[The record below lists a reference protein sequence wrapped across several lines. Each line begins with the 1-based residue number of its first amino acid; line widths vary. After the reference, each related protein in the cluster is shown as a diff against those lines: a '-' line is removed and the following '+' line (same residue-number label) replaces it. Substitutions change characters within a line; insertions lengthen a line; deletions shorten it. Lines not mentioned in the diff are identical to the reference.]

1 MSPVQPMACCEKPR
15 EKFLQQGAQAVTDQ
29 DLLAI
34 LLRTGV
40 KGHSVLD
47 VSRSLL
53 RSLPGENLY
62 YLSEASV
69 ADLCAIRG
77 VGADKAVT
85 ICAAVEL
92 GRRIARQRVKQNAPD
107 FSTPQAIAEYV
118 MEDMRFLPQ
127 EQLRAVY
134 LSTKNQLIAVR
145 TLTIGT
151 INSSL
156 AKSREVFRFAIQYNA
171 AAVVSPREILIE
183 ALRYRAVGM
192 IMVHNHPSGDPAPS
206 SDDIAVTRQIAQA
219 GHIMEIPVLDHIII
233 GDGTFSS
240 LCELGYM

>member
-1 MSPVQPMACCEKPR
+1 MPA
-15 EKFLQQGAQAVTDQ
+15 
-29 DLLAI
+29 
-34 LLRTGV
+34 
-40 KGHSVLD
+40 
-47 VSRSLL
+47 
-53 RSLPGENLY
+53 
-62 YLSEASV
+62 
-69 ADLCAIRG
+69 
-77 VGADKAVT
+77 
-85 ICAAVEL
+85 
-92 GRRIARQRVKQNAPD
+92 KQNAPD

-171 AAVVSPREILIE
+171 AAVVL
-183 ALRYRAVGM
+183 
-192 IMVHNHPSGDPAPS
+192 VHNHPSGDPAPS

>member
-118 MEDMRFLPQ
+118 MEDMRVLPQ

-171 AAVVSPREILIE
+171 AAVVL
-183 ALRYRAVGM
+183 
-192 IMVHNHPSGDPAPS
+192 VHNHPSGDPAPS
-206 SDDIAVTRQIAQA
+206 GADLAATERIRQA
-219 GHIMEIPVLDHIII
+219 GDLIGIELLDHIII
-233 GDGTFSS
+233 GNNCYISFRES
-240 LCELGYM
+240 ELLFKKG

>member
-107 FSTPQAIAEYV
+107 FVKQNAPDFSTPQAIAEYV

-171 AAVVSPREILIE
+171 AAVVL
-183 ALRYRAVGM
+183 
-192 IMVHNHPSGDPAPS
+192 VHNHPSGDPAPS

>member
-1 MSPVQPMACCEKPR
+1 MLHKAKGKCLMSPVQPMACCEKPR

-107 FSTPQAIAEYV
+107 FSTPQSIAEYV

-171 AAVVSPREILIE
+171 AAVVL
-183 ALRYRAVGM
+183 
-192 IMVHNHPSGDPAPS
+192 VHNHPSGDPVS
-206 SDDIAVTRQIAQA
+206 QQRRHRRDQA
-219 GHIMEIPVLDHIII
+219 NRPGRPHHGNSRPRHIII
-233 GDGTFSS
+233 GDGIFTS
-240 LCELGYM
+240 LCELGYV

>member
-85 ICAAVEL
+85 ICEAVEL

-107 FSTPQAIAEYV
+107 FSTPQSIAEYV

-171 AAVVSPREILIE
+171 AAVVL
-183 ALRYRAVGM
+183 
-192 IMVHNHPSGDPAPS
+192 VHNHPSGDPAPS

-233 GDGTFSS
+233 GDGTFTS
-240 LCELGYM
+240 LCELGYV